1 MASALLRTETEA
13 PNADSLRVL
22 IFAPPGADASMPT
35 EVLST
40 RGIDVQRCSNGSEA
54 CGALREGAGVLLLT
68 QEALRED
75 TSELKHALAAQ
86 DSWSDLPVILLID
99 AGDAASGNDW
109 LMTLP
114 GSSGCATLIERPCH
128 SATLLSALQFALR
141 ARRKQYEAR
150 DLLDSE
156 RAARAEAESANRIK
170 DEFLCSLSHELR
182 TPLAVVLS
190 WTRILQ
196 KKFGTLDP
204 QLRQGLS
211 IVNDSA
217 SNQARLISDL
227 LDMSRIISGELSLES
242 RPTEL
247 VGVVTG
253 TLDGQRAAAEA
264 KGVQVI
270 EDLSIPSAAVHA
282 DGSRLQQVFWNLLSN
297 AIKFTP
303 QGGRVTV
310 SIDAPDPASFEVRV
324 SDTGEGIDP
333 VFLPKVF
340 DHFSQADNSISR
352 RHGGLGLG
360 LAITRQLVEMHG
372 GQITAQS
379 AGPGQGST
387 FVVTLPMLSA
397 EGVENS
403 NELLRRTSP
412 TDMQPTAL
420 AGIRV
425 LAVEDQPQML
435 ELVRRTLEEYG
446 AETRA
451 VASGY
456 EALDV
461 LRGAGE
467 GQHFDVLLSDI
478 GMPRLDGFGLLRAVR
493 NELAIDAVSLP
504 AIAVTAFAR
513 PEDRRRLLAAGFQAH
528 LTKPYQI
535 VQLVSAIRRLAAT
548 VAAKPRNPGPT

>member
-1 MASALLRTETEA
+1 MADALFQPESAGN
-13 PNADSLRVL
+13 PNSDSLRVL
-22 IFAPPGADASMPT
+22 IFAPPGADSNLPT
-35 EVLST
+35 DVLSN
-40 RGIDVQRCSNGSEA
+40 RGIAVERCHHEAEA
-54 CGALREGAGVLLLT
+54 CRALREGAGVLLLT
-68 QEALRED
+68 REALNED
-75 TSELKHALAAQ
+75 TLALKHELAAQ
-86 DSWSDLPVILLID
+86 ESWSDVPVILLTE
-99 AGDAASGNDW
+99 AGQAGSANDW

-114 GSSGCATLIERPCH
+114 GSSGYATLIERPCH
-128 SATLLSALQFALR
+128 SATLLSAVQFALR

-211 IVNDSA
+211 IVTDSA
-217 SNQARLISDL
+217 TNQARLISDL
-227 LDMSRIISGELSLES
+227 LDMSRIISGELTLEP

-247 VGVVTG
+247 VGLVTT

-264 KGVQVI
+264 KGVQLI

-303 QGGRVTV
+303 QGGCITV
-310 SIDAPDPASFEVRV
+310 SIDTPRPASFEVRV
-324 SDTGEGIDP
+324 ADTGEGIDTD
-333 VFLPKVF
+333 FLPKVF

-372 GQITAQS
+372 GQIAAHS

-387 FVVTLPMLSA
+387 FVVSLPALSA
-397 EGVENS
+397 EGADDGS
-403 NELLRRTSP
+403 ELLRLASP

-451 VASGY
+451 VGSGH
-456 EALDV
+456 EALDL
-461 LRGAGE
+461 LRDTGCDA
-467 GQHFDVLLSDI
+467 QHFDVLLSDI
-478 GMPRLDGFGLLRAVR
+478 GMPKLDGFGLLRAVR
-493 NELAIDAVSLP
+493 NELAIDAASLP

-535 VQLVSAIRRLAAT
+535 VQLVSAIRRLAA
-548 VAAKPRNPGPT
+548 AAASRPKAS